1 MAKQSPVVM
10 VYYSQQHVVL
20 RIVMSLLVNAVNVK
34 MEKLITVTL
43 VIHGNVGMVNGMR

>member
-1 MAKQSPVVM
+1 MVKQSPAVM
-10 VYYSQQHVVL
+10 VYYSQQHVAL
-20 RIVMSLLVNAVNVK
+20 KIVMNRLVNAVNVK